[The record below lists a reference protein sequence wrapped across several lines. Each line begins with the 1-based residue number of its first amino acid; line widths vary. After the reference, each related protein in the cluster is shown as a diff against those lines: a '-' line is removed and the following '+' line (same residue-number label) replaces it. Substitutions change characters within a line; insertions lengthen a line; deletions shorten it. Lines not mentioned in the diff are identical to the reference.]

1 MAPLFRLVVMGGMDS
16 GLWPSPFGRAARVCR
31 PAKLAS
37 DEPPS
42 VLRNHP
48 FTPANKKGHPDGA
61 PFFIDLV
68 VMGGIEPPTY
78 GL

>member
-42 VLRNHP
+42 VIIIRL
-48 FTPANKKGHPDGA
+48 
-61 PFFIDLV
+61 
-68 VMGGIEPPTY
+68 PPELPHHMSQVTRIN
-78 GL
+78 